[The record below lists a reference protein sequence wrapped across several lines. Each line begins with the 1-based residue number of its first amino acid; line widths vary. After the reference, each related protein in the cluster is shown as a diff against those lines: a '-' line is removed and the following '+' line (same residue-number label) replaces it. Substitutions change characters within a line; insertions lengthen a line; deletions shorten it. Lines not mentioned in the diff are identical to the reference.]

1 MWVGKDAGL
10 FAKNGLNI
18 EPVQIRGGAVSTMA
32 IMSGQSVLSGVGA
45 GSVVAA
51 RVEGGDIVLLACP
64 ADLEPVYLIA
74 RPEIKS
80 AAELKGK
87 AAGVTRLNS
96 SIHFYLRSAL
106 RMVGVDSD
114 KEMTLL
120 QLGGSAE
127 ITTALEGGRIAA
139 AALTIKDVLPF
150 MQRDWPVLADL
161 TKSDLVYPSSCVTST
176 RAFVKAD
183 PKTVNCLLERLRERH
198 PADQE
203 RSKTGGATLIKWLKE
218 KESANLSK
226 SVEAFVRLFN
236 PMPYVP
242 DKGIENI
249 LKDLALQRP
258 VPKEFYRPPGAVSRQ
273 RSVGESA
280 AEVMKSAFLLFVIIV
295 FSPLVNPNFART
307 EELRRI
313 LYGTTASPSHLPIW
327 VAKDAGF
334 FEKDGLNVEPVQIR
348 GGSLI
353 TLAIITGDLPFSG
366 AGAESVVA
374 PGPAGGDVVLLACP
388 VDADPVYLIT
398 RPEIKSAQDLKGQAS
413 AVTRYGSTTHFIC
426 APRSNTSA

>member
-1 MWVGKDAGL
+1 LSLLLIIFVLLWTQPLAHAQELRRILYGVSTSISHLPVWVGKDTGL

-80 AAELKGK
+80 PAELKGK

-96 SIHFYLRSAL
+96 SIHFYLRSAT

-127 ITTALEGGRIAA
+127 ISAALEAGRIAA

-150 MQRDWPVLADL
+150 MQRGWPVLADL

-176 RAFVKAD
+176 RAKVVNAFLNAYVSALRLI
-183 PKTVNCLLERLRERH
+183 KT
-198 PADQE
+198 DQKLAE
-203 RSKTGGATLIKWLKE
+203 RSLLKWLKE
-218 KESANLSK
+218 KESPTLSK
-226 SVEAFVRLFN
+226 SLEAFIRLFK
-236 PMPYVP
+236 PIPYVP

-258 VPKEFYRPPGAVSRQ
+258 VPNAFIGHPELFRDNGPLERALP
-273 RSVGESA
+273 
-280 AEVMKSAFLLFVIIV
+280 KS
-295 FSPLVNPNFART
+295 
-307 EELRRI
+307 
-313 LYGTTASPSHLPIW
+313 
-327 VAKDAGF
+327 
-334 FEKDGLNVEPVQIR
+334 
-348 GGSLI
+348 
-353 TLAIITGDLPFSG
+353 
-366 AGAESVVA
+366 
-374 PGPAGGDVVLLACP
+374 
-388 VDADPVYLIT
+388 
-398 RPEIKSAQDLKGQAS
+398 
-413 AVTRYGSTTHFIC
+413 
-426 APRSNTSA
+426 

>member
-1 MWVGKDAGL
+1 MIKRATQHSRLAYAANSYVFFPRPLGQGMGEGARTAVSLLLTILALLWTQPLANAQELRRILYGVSTSISHLPVWVGKDTGL

-32 IMSGQSVLSGVGA
+32 IMSGQAVLSGVGA

-80 AAELKGK
+80 PAELKGK

-96 SIHFYLRSAL
+96 SIHFYLRSAT

-127 ITTALEGGRIAA
+127 ISAALEAGRIAA

-150 MQRDWPVLADL
+150 TQRGWPVLADL

-176 RAFVKAD
+176 RAFVKAE
-183 PKTVNCLLERLRERH
+183 PKVVNGFLNAYVSAIRLIKT
-198 PADQE
+198 DQKLAE
-203 RSKTGGATLIKWLKE
+203 RSLLKWLKE
-218 KESANLSK
+218 KESPTLSK
-226 SVEAFVRLFN
+226 SLEAFIRLFK
-236 PMPYVP
+236 PIPYVP

-258 VPKEFYRPPGAVSRQ
+258 VPNAFIGHPELFRDNGPLERALP
-273 RSVGESA
+273 
-280 AEVMKSAFLLFVIIV
+280 KS
-295 FSPLVNPNFART
+295 
-307 EELRRI
+307 
-313 LYGTTASPSHLPIW
+313 
-327 VAKDAGF
+327 
-334 FEKDGLNVEPVQIR
+334 
-348 GGSLI
+348 
-353 TLAIITGDLPFSG
+353 
-366 AGAESVVA
+366 
-374 PGPAGGDVVLLACP
+374 
-388 VDADPVYLIT
+388 
-398 RPEIKSAQDLKGQAS
+398 
-413 AVTRYGSTTHFIC
+413 
-426 APRSNTSA
+426 

>member
-1 MWVGKDAGL
+1 MMNTRSTRSPLLNLLTRLAFFPRPLGTRKAEATRTRSSLLFIAIALLCTQSLAHAQESRRILYGVSTSMSHLPVWVGKDTGL

-80 AAELKGK
+80 PAELKGK

-96 SIHFYLRSAL
+96 SIHFYLRSAA

-127 ITTALEGGRIAA
+127 ISAALEAGRIAA

-150 MQRDWPVLADL
+150 MQRGWPVLADL

-176 RAFVKAD
+176 RAFVKTE
-183 PKTVNCLLERLRERH
+183 PKVVNGFLNAYVSAIRLIKT
-198 PADQE
+198 DQKLAE
-203 RSKTGGATLIKWLKE
+203 RSLLKWLKE
-218 KESANLSK
+218 KESPTLSK
-226 SVEAFVRLFN
+226 SLEAFIRLFK
-236 PMPYVP
+236 PVPYVP

-258 VPKEFYRPPGAVSRQ
+258 VPKDFIGHPELFRDNGPLERAVP
-273 RSVGESA
+273 
-280 AEVMKSAFLLFVIIV
+280 KS
-295 FSPLVNPNFART
+295 
-307 EELRRI
+307 
-313 LYGTTASPSHLPIW
+313 
-327 VAKDAGF
+327 
-334 FEKDGLNVEPVQIR
+334 
-348 GGSLI
+348 
-353 TLAIITGDLPFSG
+353 
-366 AGAESVVA
+366 
-374 PGPAGGDVVLLACP
+374 
-388 VDADPVYLIT
+388 
-398 RPEIKSAQDLKGQAS
+398 
-413 AVTRYGSTTHFIC
+413 
-426 APRSNTSA
+426 

>member
-1 MWVGKDAGL
+1 MIRTRIVHCNANFPRRLKGESARTAVSLLLISVALLWTQALAAQELRRILYGVSTSISHLPVWVGKDTGL

-51 RVEGGDIVLLACP
+51 RVEGVDIVLLACP

-80 AAELKGK
+80 PAELKGK

-96 SIHFYLRSAL
+96 SIHFYLRSAT

-127 ITTALEGGRIAA
+127 ISAALEAGRIAA

-150 MQRDWPVLADL
+150 TQRGWPVLADL
-161 TKSDLVYPSSCVTST
+161 SKSDLVYPSSCVTST
-176 RAFVKAD
+176 RSFVKTE
-183 PKTVNCLLERLRERH
+183 PKVVNGFLNAYVSAIRLIK
-198 PADQE
+198 ADQKLAE
-203 RSKTGGATLIKWLKE
+203 RSLLKWLKE
-218 KESANLSK
+218 KESPTLSK
-226 SVEAFVRLFN
+226 SLEAFIRLFK
-236 PMPYVP
+236 PIPYVP

-258 VPKEFYRPPGAVSRQ
+258 VPKEFIGHPELFRDNGPLERALP
-273 RSVGESA
+273 
-280 AEVMKSAFLLFVIIV
+280 KS
-295 FSPLVNPNFART
+295 
-307 EELRRI
+307 
-313 LYGTTASPSHLPIW
+313 
-327 VAKDAGF
+327 
-334 FEKDGLNVEPVQIR
+334 
-348 GGSLI
+348 
-353 TLAIITGDLPFSG
+353 
-366 AGAESVVA
+366 
-374 PGPAGGDVVLLACP
+374 
-388 VDADPVYLIT
+388 
-398 RPEIKSAQDLKGQAS
+398 
-413 AVTRYGSTTHFIC
+413 
-426 APRSNTSA
+426 